1 MREDLDRIVNE
12 MVDKGVHFEDAQR
25 EFERRFIA
33 RVVAHCDGNVGKA
46 ADALGM
52 HRNTL
57 SRKVTALKI
66 KVRRSS
72 AA

>member
-1 MREDLDRIVNE
+1 MREDLDRLIAQ
-12 MVDKGVHFEDAQR
+12 MVDTGVHFDDAQR

-33 RVVAHCDGNVGKA
+33 RVVTACDGNICRA
-46 ADALGM
+46 AEALGM

-66 KVRRSS
+66 KVRRIS

>member
-1 MREDLDRIVNE
+1 MREQLDRIVAE
-12 MVDKGVHFEDAQR
+12 MVEKGVHFDDAQR
-25 EFERRFIA
+25 EFERRFIE
-33 RVVAHCDGNVGKA
+33 RVVAHCDGNLGRA

-57 SRKVTALKI
+57 TRKVAALKSRAG
-66 KVRRSS
+66 RRS

>member
-1 MREDLDRIVNE
+1 MREQLDRIVAE
-12 MVDKGVHFEDAQR
+12 MVEKGVHFDDAQR

-33 RVVAHCDGNVGKA
+33 RVVAHCGGNLGRA

-57 SRKVTALKI
+57 TRKVAALKSRGGR
-66 KVRRSS
+66 KS

>member
-12 MVDKGVHFEDAQR
+12 MVDRGVHFDDAQR

-33 RVVAHCDGNVGKA
+33 RVVSHCDGNVGKA
-46 ADALGM
+46 AEALGM

-57 SRKVTALKI
+57 TRKVTALKI
-66 KVRRSS
+66 KVRRVP

>member
-1 MREDLDRIVNE
+1 MREEFDRIVNE
-12 MVDKGVHFEDAQR
+12 MVDRGVHFDDAQR

-33 RVVAHCDGNVGKA
+33 RVVARCDGNVGRA
-46 ADALGM
+46 ALALGM

-57 SRKVTALKI
+57 TRKVSALKI
-66 KVRRSS
+66 KVRRN

>member
-1 MREDLDRIVNE
+1 MREELDKLIDQ
-12 MVDKGVHFEDAQR
+12 MVGTGVHFDDAQR

-33 RVVAHCDGNVGKA
+33 RVVTACDGNIGRA
-46 ADALGM
+46 AEALGM

-57 SRKVTALKI
+57 TRKVTALKI
-66 KVRRSS
+66 KVRRHP

>member
-1 MREDLDRIVNE
+1 MREEFDRLVNE
-12 MVDKGVHFEDAQR
+12 MVEKGVHFDDAQR

-33 RVVAHCDGNVGKA
+33 RVVARCEGNVGRA
-46 ADALGM
+46 AEALGM

-57 SRKVTALKI
+57 TRKVTALKI
-66 KVRRSS
+66 KVRRSP

>member
-1 MREDLDRIVNE
+1 MREELDRIVAE
-12 MVDKGVHFEDAQR
+12 MVDRGVHFDDAQK

-57 SRKVTALKI
+57 TRKVTALRI
-66 KVRRSS
+66 NVRRG

>member
-1 MREDLDRIVNE
+1 MREDLDRLIAQ
-12 MVDKGVHFEDAQR
+12 MVATGVHFEDAQR
-25 EFERRFIA
+25 EFERRFIT
-33 RVVAHCDGNVGKA
+33 RVVTACDGNIGRA

-57 SRKVTALKI
+57 TRKVTALKI
-66 KVRRSS
+66 KARRTS

>member
-1 MREDLDRIVNE
+1 MREDFERLIAE
-12 MVDKGVHFEDAQR
+12 MVERGVHFEDAQR

-33 RVVAHCDGNVGKA
+33 RVVAHCEGNVGRA

-52 HRNTL
+52 HRNTQT
-57 SRKVTALKI
+57 RKVTALRI
-66 KVRRSS
+66 KVRKSP

>member
-1 MREDLDRIVNE
+1 MREDFERLIAE
-12 MVDKGVHFEDAQR
+12 MVERGVHFEDAQR
-25 EFERRFIA
+25 EFERRVIA
-33 RVVAHCDGNVGKA
+33 RVVAHCEGNVGRA

-57 SRKVTALKI
+57 TRKVAALRI
-66 KVRRSS
+66 KVRKSS